1 MTREEKMN
9 EIVGIEI
16 LRSLD
21 NEKAF
26 VSIFFFK
33 AREEIPLGFVGRSE
47 AIQLLRDL
55 ENITEKL
62 TRYVNGDTAK
72 EAV

>member
-1 MTREEKMN
+1 MTR
-9 EIVGIEI
+9 IEY
-16 LRSLD
+16 
-21 NEKAF
+21 AM
-26 VSIFFFK
+26 
-33 AREEIPLGFVGRSE
+33 E

-62 TRYVNGDTAK
+62 TRYVNGDTVK